1 MPCLNNGDA
10 TENVPLKDQ
19 DMLWLRHEFI
29 LSSHD
34 FGKTVVFGHTPIS
47 HSRPLF
53 RPGRIKIDTGAVCG
67 GFLTCVELPSKKI
80 YQAQV

>member
-1 MPCLNNGDA
+1 M
-10 TENVPLKDQ
+10 KDQ